1 MRLQKSVDLWEKYSC
16 GAWPIPRSTPNI
28 SHPTSHTHHLTSDTP
43 HSTFS
48 TSLSACEISVP
59 ILRTGGA
66 ICVVDKHPAW
76 FLCRSV
82 ASVGEIFSWR
92 MAHSPFRRS
101 PCEGHIPHS
110 QHSSPKST
118 RFFPSRPAPRPNT
131 PFSAHHC
138 NRLTTSHLLSKPSR
152 ATFQTHHSPPR
163 NAIFR
168 PTIPALSKLHPL
180 PFAPRSLSPRNPI
193 HAQRPRH
200 PSLTAFP
207 PVPNSPPN
215 PSNRAFPPSVSPK
228 IPTPHFHQISL
239 PSAPSPHRQDDPV
252 ECNGVGEEWTCAFPM
267 LIHRRPS
274 CRLEKF
280 LVPLMVSSIQSSTF
294 NHSFLQNLL
303 ISNRWFST
311 VCLSLLTLM
320 YP

>member
-1 MRLQKSVDLWEKYSC
+1 MAHAPFQ
-16 GAWPIPRSTPNI
+16 IPPSTSNI
-28 SHPTSHTHHLTSDTP
+28 SHPSSHISHLTSHIQPSTLNIQ
-43 HSTFS
+43 HFTFS

-82 ASVGEIFSWR
+82 ASAGEIFLCR

-138 NRLTTSHLLSKPSR
+138 NRLTTSYLLSNPSR

-168 PTIPALSKLHPL
+168 LSITALSKLHPL

-207 PVPNSPPN
+207 PVPIPPPKPPKPRLPALCFTQNSDTRFAPN
-215 PSNRAFPPSVSPK
+215 IFNVVWFSSYR
-228 IPTPHFHQISL
+228 L
-239 PSAPSPHRQDDPV
+239 LGV
-252 ECNGVGEEWTCAFPM
+252 ERGMIFQVDSWIDGLGMMQKCNE
-267 LIHRRPS
+267 R
-274 CRLEKF
+274 
-280 LVPLMVSSIQSSTF
+280 STF
-294 NHSFLQNLL
+294 AVVAQSAAVEQA
-303 ISNRWFST
+303 T
-311 VCLSLLTLM
+311 E
-320 YP
+320 

>member
-1 MRLQKSVDLWEKYSC
+1 MRFQKRGIC
-16 GAWPIPRSTPNI
+16 GRNILVAHGHIP
-28 SHPTSHTHHLTSDTP
+28 HLTPHIP

-48 TSLSACEISVP
+48 TLLPQIYT
-59 ILRTGGA
+59 L
-66 ICVVDKHPAW
+66 
-76 FLCRSV
+76 
-82 ASVGEIFSWR
+82 
-92 MAHSPFRRS
+92 
-101 PCEGHIPHS
+101 
-110 QHSSPKST
+110 
-118 RFFPSRPAPRPNT
+118 FPSRPAPRPNT
-131 PFSAHHC
+131 PSSAHHC
-138 NRLTTSHLLSKPSR
+138 NRLTFSHLSSEPSH

-168 PTIPALSKLHPL
+168 PSIPALPRLHPL

-193 HAQRPRH
+193 HAQRPRRL
-200 PSLTAFP
+200 SLTPFP
-207 PVPNSPPN
+207 PVPISPPK
-215 PSNRAFPPSVSPK
+215 PPNRASPPSVSPK

-239 PSAPSPHRQDDPV
+239 PSALSPHCLYDSV
-252 ECNGVGEEWTCAFPM
+252 ECNGVGEEWPCAFPM

>member
-1 MRLQKSVDLWEKYSC
+1 MVSVSIC
-16 GAWPIPRSTPNI
+16 GICWRNIPVPHAPFQIQPSTSNI
-28 SHPTSHTHHLTSDTP
+28 SHPSSHISHLTSHIQPSTLNIQ
-43 HSTFS
+43 HFTFS

-82 ASVGEIFSWR
+82 ASAGEIFLCR

-118 RFFPSRPAPRPNT
+118 RFFPSRPAPCPNT

-152 ATFQTHHSPPR
+152 ATFQTHLSPPR

-168 PTIPALSKLHPL
+168 PTIPALSRLHPL

-207 PVPNSPPN
+207 PVPIPP
-215 PSNRAFPPSVSPK
+215 PEPPNRAFPPSVSPK
-228 IPTPHFHQISL
+228 IPTQDLRQI
-239 PSAPSPHRQDDPV
+239 
-252 ECNGVGEEWTCAFPM
+252 
-267 LIHRRPS
+267 
-274 CRLEKF
+274 F
-280 LVPLMVSSIQSSTF
+280 LM
-294 NHSFLQNLL
+294 
-303 ISNRWFST
+303 
-311 VCLSLLTLM
+311 
-320 YP
+320 

>member
-1 MRLQKSVDLWEKYSC
+1 MRLQKSVDLWEKYSR

-28 SHPTSHTHHLTSDTP
+28 SHPTSHTHHLTSNTP

-82 ASVGEIFSWR
+82 ASAGEIFLCR

-118 RFFPSRPAPRPNT
+118 RFFPLRPAPHPNT

-138 NRLTTSHLLSKPSR
+138 NRLTFSHLSSEDPAPPSKR
-152 ATFQTHHSPPR
+152 
-163 NAIFR
+163 
-168 PTIPALSKLHPL
+168 TIPHHETPS
-180 PFAPRSLSPRNPI
+180 FGPRSLPFR
-193 HAQRPRH
+193 
-200 PSLTAFP
+200 
-207 PVPNSPPN
+207 
-215 PSNRAFPPSVSPK
+215 
-228 IPTPHFHQISL
+228 
-239 PSAPSPHRQDDPV
+239 
-252 ECNGVGEEWTCAFPM
+252 
-267 LIHRRPS
+267 
-274 CRLEKF
+274 
-280 LVPLMVSSIQSSTF
+280 SSIPY
-294 NHSFLQNLL
+294 
-303 ISNRWFST
+303 
-311 VCLSLLTLM
+311 LSHLD
-320 YP
+320 P

>member
-1 MRLQKSVDLWEKYSC
+1 MAKSHLPHPTFHIHHLTSH
-16 GAWPIPRSTPNI
+16 I
-28 SHPTSHTHHLTSDTP
+28 SHPTSNPP
-43 HSTFS
+43 HSTFNIQHFTFS

-82 ASVGEIFSWR
+82 ASAGEIFLCR

-101 PCEGHIPHS
+101 PCEGHILNTPPPNLHC
-110 QHSSPKST
+110 
-118 RFFPSRPAPRPNT
+118 FFPLRPAPRPNT

-168 PTIPALSKLHPL
+168 PSISALSKLHPL

-200 PSLTAFP
+200 PSFTPFP
-207 PVPNSPPN
+207 PVPTRLRTLKISTPRPL
-215 PSNRAFPPSVSPK
+215 FHPK
-228 IPTPHFHQISL
+228 FRHKI
-239 PSAPSPHRQDDPV
+239 
-252 ECNGVGEEWTCAFPM
+252 CAKYF
-267 LIHRRPS
+267 
-274 CRLEKF
+274 
-280 LVPLMVSSIQSSTF
+280 
-294 NHSFLQNLL
+294 
-303 ISNRWFST
+303 
-311 VCLSLLTLM
+311 
-320 YP
+320 

>member
-1 MRLQKSVDLWEKYSC
+1 MRFQKSGIC
-16 GAWPIPRSTPNI
+16 GRNILVAHGPFHAQHPTFHIQHITFHTQHPTPNI
-28 SHPTSHTHHLTSDTP
+28 PHSTSNTP
-43 HSTFS
+43 YSTFS

-82 ASVGEIFSWR
+82 ASAGEIFLCR
-92 MAHSPFRRS
+92 MAHSKSHLPPSTSNISHPTSHIQHLTFN
-101 PCEGHIPHS
+101 IPHS

-138 NRLTTSHLLSKPSR
+138 NRLTTSHLPSKPSR
-152 ATFQTHHSPPR
+152 ATFQTHHSPQR

-168 PTIPALSKLHPL
+168 PTIPALSRLHPL

-207 PVPNSPPN
+207 PVPIPPPN
-215 PSNRAFPPSVSPK
+215 PQTVPPRPLFHPKSQPHIFTKYLYPPLSVP
-228 IPTPHFHQISL
+228 PP
-239 PSAPSPHRQDDPV
+239 R
-252 ECNGVGEEWTCAFPM
+252 
-267 LIHRRPS
+267 
-274 CRLEKF
+274 
-280 LVPLMVSSIQSSTF
+280 
-294 NHSFLQNLL
+294 
-303 ISNRWFST
+303 
-311 VCLSLLTLM
+311 
-320 YP
+320 

>member
-1 MRLQKSVDLWEKYSC
+1 MVSVSIC
-16 GAWPIPRSTPNI
+16 GIRGRNILVAHGHIPRSTSNI
-28 SHPTSHTHHLTSDTP
+28 SHPTSHTHHLTSNTP

-82 ASVGEIFSWR
+82 ASAGEIFLCR

-152 ATFQTHHSPPR
+152 ATLQTHHSPPR

-168 PTIPALSKLHPL
+168 PSISALSKLHPL

-215 PSNRAFPPSVSPK
+215 PKTAPPRPLFHPKSRPHISTKYLYPPPSV
-228 IPTPHFHQISL
+228 PTACMIL
-239 PSAPSPHRQDDPV
+239 WNV
-252 ECNGVGEEWTCAFPM
+252 MG
-267 LIHRRPS
+267 
-274 CRLEKF
+274 
-280 LVPLMVSSIQSSTF
+280 
-294 NHSFLQNLL
+294 
-303 ISNRWFST
+303 
-311 VCLSLLTLM
+311 
-320 YP
+320 

>member
-1 MRLQKSVDLWEKYSC
+1 MRFQKSGICWRN
-16 GAWPIPRSTPNI
+16 IPVPHAPFQIPPSTSII
-28 SHPTSHTHHLTSDTP
+28 SHLTSHIQPSTLNIQ
-43 HSTFS
+43 HFTFS

-82 ASVGEIFSWR
+82 ASAGEIFLCR
-92 MAHSPFRRS
+92 MAHSKSHLPPSTSNIQHITF
-101 PCEGHIPHS
+101 HIPHS

-138 NRLTTSHLLSKPSR
+138 NRLTPSHLPSKPSH

-168 PTIPALSKLHPL
+168 PSIPALSRPHPL

-193 HAQRPRH
+193 HAQRSRH

-207 PVPNSPPN
+207 PVPHFASE
-215 PSNRAFPPSVSPK
+215 SPK
-228 IPTPHFHQISL
+228 SQLPGLLFHPKSQPHISTKYL
-239 PSAPSPHRQDDPV
+239 YPPPLCPIACMILWNVMGWVR
-252 ECNGVGEEWTCAFPM
+252 NGHAHFRC
-267 LIHRRPS
+267 
-274 CRLEKF
+274 
-280 LVPLMVSSIQSSTF
+280 
-294 NHSFLQNLL
+294 
-303 ISNRWFST
+303 
-311 VCLSLLTLM
+311 
-320 YP
+320 

>member
-1 MRLQKSVDLWEKYSC
+1 MAH
-16 GAWPIPRSTPNI
+16 GHIPRSTSNI
-28 SHPTSHTHHLTSDTP
+28 SHPTSHTHHLTSNTP

-82 ASVGEIFSWR
+82 ASAGEIFLCR

-118 RFFPSRPAPRPNT
+118 LFFPSRPAPRPNT

-152 ATFQTHHSPPR
+152 ATSQTHHSPPR

-168 PTIPALSKLHPL
+168 PTIPALSRLHPL

-193 HAQRPRH
+193 HAQRPRRL
-200 PSLTAFP
+200 SLTPFP
-207 PVPNSPPN
+207 PVPIPPPKPPKPRLPALCFTQNSDTRFAPN
-215 PSNRAFPPSVSPK
+215 IFNVVWFSSYR
-228 IPTPHFHQISL
+228 L
-239 PSAPSPHRQDDPV
+239 LGV
-252 ECNGVGEEWTCAFPM
+252 ERGMIYQVDSWIDGLGMMQKCNE
-267 LIHRRPS
+267 R
-274 CRLEKF
+274 
-280 LVPLMVSSIQSSTF
+280 STF
-294 NHSFLQNLL
+294 AVVAQSAAVEQA
-303 ISNRWFST
+303 T
-311 VCLSLLTLM
+311 E
-320 YP
+320 

>member
-1 MRLQKSVDLWEKYSC
+1 MATFHAQ
-16 GAWPIPRSTPNI
+16 
-28 SHPTSHTHHLTSDTP
+28 HPTFHTHHLTSNTP

-82 ASVGEIFSWR
+82 ASAGEIFLCR
-92 MAHSPFRRS
+92 MAHSSFRRS

-118 RFFPSRPAPRPNT
+118 RFFPLRPAPHPNT

-152 ATFQTHHSPPR
+152 ATLQTHHSPPR

-168 PTIPALSKLHPL
+168 PTIPALSRLHPL
-180 PFAPRSLSPRNPI
+180 PFAPRPLSPRNPI

-200 PSLTAFP
+200 PPFTAFP
-207 PVPNSPPN
+207 PVPIPPPKPPKPRLPALCFTQNSDTRFAPN
-215 PSNRAFPPSVSPK
+215 IFNVVWFSSYR
-228 IPTPHFHQISL
+228 L
-239 PSAPSPHRQDDPV
+239 LGV
-252 ECNGVGEEWTCAFPM
+252 ERGMIYQVDSWIDGLGMMQKCNE
-267 LIHRRPS
+267 R
-274 CRLEKF
+274 
-280 LVPLMVSSIQSSTF
+280 STF
-294 NHSFLQNLL
+294 AVVAQSAAVEQA
-303 ISNRWFST
+303 T
-311 VCLSLLTLM
+311 E
-320 YP
+320 

>member
-1 MRLQKSVDLWEKYSC
+1 MRLQKSVDLWEKYSR

-28 SHPTSHTHHLTSDTP
+28 SHPTSHTHHLTSNTP

-48 TSLSACEISVP
+48 TSLSASEISVP
-59 ILRTGGA
+59 ILRTGSA

-82 ASVGEIFSWR
+82 ASAGEIFLCR

-110 QHSSPKST
+110 QHSPPKST
-118 RFFPSRPAPRPNT
+118 RFFPLRPAPRPNT

-168 PTIPALSKLHPL
+168 PTIPALSRLHPL

-215 PSNRAFPPSVSPK
+215 PPNRAFPPSVSPK
-228 IPTPHFHQISL
+228 IQTPHFHQISL

-252 ECNGVGEEWTCAFPM
+252 ECKDMGSLFSVGVTTALGGEKRARRLRTDNI
-267 LIHRRPS
+267 LIHPQAMITPPEPIPHGQ
-274 CRLEKF
+274 CGA
-280 LVPLMVSSIQSSTF
+280 
-294 NHSFLQNLL
+294 
-303 ISNRWFST
+303 
-311 VCLSLLTLM
+311 
-320 YP
+320 

>member
-1 MRLQKSVDLWEKYSC
+1 MRFQKSGIC
-16 GAWPIPRSTPNI
+16 GRNILVAHGHIPRSTSHI
-28 SHPTSHTHHLTSDTP
+28 SHPTSHIQHLTSNIL
-43 HSTFS
+43 TFHIL
-48 TSLSACEISVP
+48 TSLSTCEISVP

-82 ASVGEIFSWR
+82 ASAGEIFLCR

-138 NRLTTSHLLSKPSR
+138 NRLTFSRLSSEDSR
-152 ATFQTHHSPPR
+152 ATFQTLHSPPR

-168 PTIPALSKLHPL
+168 PSIPALSRLHPL
-180 PFAPRSLSPRNPI
+180 PFAPRSLSSRNPI

-200 PSLTAFP
+200 PSLTAF
-207 PVPNSPPN
+207 
-215 PSNRAFPPSVSPK
+215 
-228 IPTPHFHQISL
+228 L
-239 PSAPSPHRQDDPV
+239 PSPFRLRTPQTAPPRPLFHPKSRHKICTKI
-252 ECNGVGEEWTCAFPM
+252 CNKQ
-267 LIHRRPS
+267 RR
-274 CRLEKF
+274 LF
-280 LVPLMVSSIQSSTF
+280 
-294 NHSFLQNLL
+294 
-303 ISNRWFST
+303 
-311 VCLSLLTLM
+311 VCQALLTLSSSDF
-320 YP
+320 